1 MLLYVFK
8 NLKSSSV
15 DGQRRKQEETVERIV
30 KCFFTNKKKPSTL
43 PIPLMQKPPPACS
56 EVTNADFLP
65 LSGGTFVSYRSVV
78 LALAMH
84 TIAVTSE
91 GIAMGRRK
99 YGSIASVP
107 FRHKSVSQQ
116 PMRA

>member
-1 MLLYVFK
+1 MKQKKRGLMLLYVFK
-8 NLKSSSV
+8 
-15 DGQRRKQEETVERIV
+15 REETVERIGNA
-30 KCFFTNKKKPSTL
+30 FFTRNKKTAPSPFLLCKNHLLLAARSRT
-43 PIPLMQKPPPACS
+43 Q
-56 EVTNADFLP
+56 NFLP

-99 YGSIASVP
+99 YLL
-107 FRHKSVSQQ
+107 R
-116 PMRA
+116 

>member
-1 MLLYVFK
+1 MDREESKKKL
-8 NLKSSSV
+8 SSV
-15 DGQRRKQEETVERIV
+15 LEMLFHKKQKT
-30 KCFFTNKKKPSTL
+30 STL